1 MASEQRFSAVKKMME
16 AKGYRLDHIRGS
28 HHVFKKDGVRCLPI
42 PVHNGKVKPGYVRIV
57 QKLED

>member
-1 MASEQRFSAVKKMME
+1 VAGEQRFSVVKKMLE
-16 AKGYRLDHIRGS
+16 AKGYQLDHVRGS
-28 HHVFKKDGVRCLPI
+28 HHIFKKDGARSLPI